1 MVFPF
6 HCNTVPC
13 TKPKWIKQGWLLRN
27 LNSDYLLVPYIWLKF
42 LLQETEKSK
51 LWINYKVFAN
61 TYWNFKMLQVHQGVQ
76 KHVLPSTL
84 GSCWHIWEP
93 HCWSRESTHHH
104 QTMKMKAS
112 PPWSLAQPFPE
123 EREARRQ
130 LQLGRN
136 TYDPSLHILP
146 PYVVFPKTVAK
157 NNRSCADLSVLA
169 VPAHS
174 QIQPLHLPY
183 PRVWQKRE
191 DPKVCEKAS
200 AEGTALPRIW
210 GQMLLY
216 RVVLQ
221 DQKCVVCQSRHWSG
235 TSLLDDRELWPLE

>member
-1 MVFPF
+1 MFFPF

-146 PYVVFPKTVAK
+146 PYVIFQRQLQRIIAPVQTWVSWQSLHTHKYNHFTCLTQEYGRKGRTPKFVK
-157 NNRSCADLSVLA
+157 KRVLRA
-169 VPAHS
+169 QLFLGS
-174 QIQPLHLPY
+174 
-183 PRVWQKRE
+183 
-191 DPKVCEKAS
+191 
-200 AEGTALPRIW
+200 EGR
-210 GQMLLY
+210 
-216 RVVLQ
+216 
-221 DQKCVVCQSRHWSG
+221 CF
-235 TSLLDDRELWPLE
+235 